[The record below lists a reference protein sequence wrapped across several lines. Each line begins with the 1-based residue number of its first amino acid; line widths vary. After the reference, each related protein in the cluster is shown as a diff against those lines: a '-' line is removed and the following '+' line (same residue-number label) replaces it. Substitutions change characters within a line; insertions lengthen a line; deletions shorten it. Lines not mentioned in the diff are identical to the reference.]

1 MTESR
6 FHRAVVLTTVLSL
19 AGAIALVVHA
29 VWFSPL
35 PATPAAKTRPP
46 EEKSAPK
53 RAPQTAELTRAIL
66 ANDIFGLKP
75 TAAEATRNAA
85 PPKPAE
91 IDMDLTGTV
100 VTADPDRNV
109 AFLRDHSGKTQKPY
123 RVGASVKDATIVS
136 ISRNSVILSR
146 QGREEIL
153 TMKP

>member
-1 MTESR
+1 MTESQ

-19 AGAIALVVHA
+19 AVAVALVAHA
-29 VWFSPL
+29 IWVSPL
-35 PATPAAKTRPP
+35 PALPAAKARPP
-46 EEKSAPK
+46 EEKPAPR

-75 TAAEATRNAA
+75 TAAEAPRNAA
-85 PPKPAE
+85 PPNPAE

-100 VTADPDRNV
+100 VTADPERNV
-109 AFLRDHSGKTQKPY
+109 AFLRDRNGKTQKPY
-123 RVGASVKDATIVS
+123 RVGASLKDATITS
-136 ISRNSVILSR
+136 IGKNSVILSR